1 MHNTTTANGLT
12 PVINAVPYLVPYI
25 EGVPFAVS
33 NCSRAFW
40 NAFRPVHHGYVS
52 QHPSATISNKHY
64 ACCTCNAD
72 SANCPSAPY
81 TIICSFKASAP
92 RKRRASDAVRAL
104 DHSRYMHLAIALLPV
119 EYKSCSRAVM
129 SHHELV
135 RGTGMGTGQGCF
147 AVPKPRCLLEHTGL
161 VQQLSTAAPHCI
173 LVAQAHIT

>member
-25 EGVPFAVS
+25 EGVPFGVS

-52 QHPSATISNKHY
+52 QHPSATISNKY
-64 ACCTCNAD
+64 QVLRVLLLYMQCRQCKL
-72 SANCPSAPY
+72 SFSAPY

-104 DHSRYMHLAIALLPV
+104 DHSRTMYLAIASLPV
-119 EYKSCSRAVM
+119 EYKSCSRAIM
-129 SHHELV
+129 SHHKLV
-135 RGTGMGTGQGCF
+135 R
-147 AVPKPRCLLEHTGL
+147 VKVWGL
-161 VQQLSTAAPHCI
+161 DKAALP
-173 LVAQAHIT
+173 